1 MHVHPSEK
9 RYFIFTFVLMS
20 IFAAA
25 LAVGSLAFGVQLPA
39 PYQLVDPTT
48 IRATGG
54 TSGLPFDLPEEERFR
69 EVAPGQYEVYMHAY
83 AWGFSPREIRV
94 PAGSR
99 VTFYLTSR
107 DVLHGLLI
115 PETNINMMV
124 IPGQVS
130 RLTHEFNTPGTFNFV
145 CHEYCGIAHHIMYGQ
160 IIVE

>member
-9 RYFIFTFVLMS
+9 RYFIFTVILMS
-20 IFAAA
+20 IFAGA

-48 IRATGG
+48 IRAEGG

-107 DVLHGLLI
+107 DVLHGFLI

-130 RLTHEFNTPGTFNFV
+130 RLTHEFNTPGTYNFV
-145 CHEYCGIAHHIMYGQ
+145 CHEYCGIAHHAMYGQ